1 MFKPVSALMI
11 SALVL
16 GGCVGQDETAPV
28 SSETGA
34 NNPLIPER
42 SAVSFFAKKEEVYL
56 GQPVG
61 MITELLLERRP
72 GGFIVRVSG
81 VADFAGPFD
90 VQLVPVAGSEDTGTL
105 AFRLLALQVPG
116 PVPAGAAART
126 VTAAKW
132 MTDKE
137 LAPYR
142 ALRVEGLR
150 NSQSVSR

>member
-1 MFKPVSALMI
+1 MFKPASVLMI

-16 GGCVGQDETAPV
+16 GGCVGQDEGASV
-28 SSETGA
+28 STETGA
-34 NNPLIPER
+34 NNPLIPQR
-42 SAVSFFAKKEEVYL
+42 SAVSFFAKKDEVYL

-81 VADFAGPFD
+81 VADYPGPFD
-90 VQLVPVAGSEDTGTL
+90 VRLVPIAGSEDTGTL
-105 AFRLLALQVPG
+105 AFRLMALQLAG
-116 PVPAGAAART
+116 PRPEGDAART